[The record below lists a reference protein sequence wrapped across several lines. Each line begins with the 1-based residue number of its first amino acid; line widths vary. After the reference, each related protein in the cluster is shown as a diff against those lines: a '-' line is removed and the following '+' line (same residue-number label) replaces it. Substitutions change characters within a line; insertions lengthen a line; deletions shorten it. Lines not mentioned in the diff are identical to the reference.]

1 MGRLHERLSELCR
14 AFSDAARAE
23 WADQLV
29 AVAVFGSVGRGT
41 PRFDSDC
48 DFLVVLEH
56 CPPDRTRRADMALS
70 LERRMT
76 PLMTALSLEG
86 ITPSLSPVLK
96 SRAELLAGFPLLL
109 DMTEDAIILHD
120 PEQVL
125 ANRIALVRLRLR
137 TAGARRVWSA
147 NAWHWDLKSG
157 EFEL

>member
-1 MGRLHERLSELCR
+1 MGHLHERLSDLCR
-14 AFSDAARAE
+14 VFSEAARAE

-56 CPPDRTRRADMALS
+56 CPPDRTGRAEMALA
-70 LERRMT
+70 LEHRLNHVMAE
-76 PLMTALSLEG
+76 LALEG
-86 ITPSLSPVLK
+86 ITPALSPVVK
-96 SRAELLAGFPLLL
+96 SRAELLTGFPLLL
-109 DMTEDAIILHD
+109 DMTEDARILYD
-120 PEQVL
+120 PEHLL
-125 ANRIALVRLRLR
+125 ANRLALVRMRLR
-137 TAGARRVWSA
+137 AAGARRVWSA